1 MRFFAF
7 HKDRVP
13 GLALRTEEGLR
24 GLMAED
30 ASYPGS
36 LDELVRKGRL
46 QEAAK
51 ALIRG
56 DRINPDHVTPALPFN
71 RAGKILC
78 VGLNYADHAAETN
91 HAPPPYPTVFVRF
104 NDLLVPHL
112 GELVA
117 PDASEQFDYEGEVVA
132 VIGKG
137 GRSIPKDKALDHIA
151 GYTLFNDGSIRDFQ
165 MATPQWTLGK
175 NFDATGSMGPDF
187 VTADELPSGAAGLTI
202 STRLNGT
209 VVQQANTDQLI
220 YDVATLVE
228 KLSAIMTLRAGDLI
242 VTGTPAGVGMARK
255 PPLWMTPGDVCE
267 IEVEGIGLLRNTVV
281 SEAKT
286 TGC

>member
-7 HKDRVP
+7 TKDGVA
-13 GLALRTEEGLR
+13 GLALRDDNGLI
-24 GLMAED
+24 GLMEGD
-30 ASYPGS
+30 DRYPGS
-36 LDELVRKGRL
+36 LDDLIRSGGL
-46 QEAAK
+46 AEAARVL
-51 ALIRG
+51 AAG
-56 DRINPDHVTPALPFN
+56 QRIDEAAVTPALPFS
-71 RAGKILC
+71 RAGKVLC

-112 GELVA
+112 GDLVCPA
-117 PDASEQFDYEGEVVA
+117 ASDQFDYEGEVVA
-132 VIGKG
+132 VIGKDAHHV
-137 GRSIPKDKALDHIA
+137 SKDQALDHIA

-187 VTADELPSGAAGLTI
+187 VTADALPKGAAGLQI
-202 STRLNGT
+202 RTRLNGT
-209 VVQQANTDQLI
+209 VVQEANTDLLI

-228 KLSAIMTLRAGDLI
+228 KLSAIMTLRVGDLI

-255 PPLWMTPGDVCE
+255 PPLWMKPGDLCE
-267 IEVEGIGLLRNTVV
+267 VEVEGIGTLRNSVV
-281 SEAKT
+281 AER
-286 TGC
+286 G